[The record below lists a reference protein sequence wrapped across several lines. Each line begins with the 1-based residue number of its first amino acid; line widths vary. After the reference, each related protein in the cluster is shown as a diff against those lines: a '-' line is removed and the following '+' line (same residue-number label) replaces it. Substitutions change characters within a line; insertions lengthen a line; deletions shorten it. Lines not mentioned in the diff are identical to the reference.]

1 MDREKLWPYLR
12 RNISDLYRS
21 RIKSKLRDPVTKS
34 HIPKKNPC
42 VIAKNSLNLSQCV
55 CCNIRQA
62 QEGRDG
68 WSQSH
73 VKPCGATSKEEFLI
87 GFVRSS
93 LVSEPK
99 SMKPSFSQ
107 VVKTPP
113 QPSGSLNGARAI
125 QCLQLFA
132 TLI

>member
-1 MDREKLWPYLR
+1 MCAATCGKR
-12 RNISDLYRS
+12 
-21 RIKSKLRDPVTKS
+21 
-34 HIPKKNPC
+34 KKAG
-42 VIAKNSLNLSQCV
+42 IGGAM
-55 CCNIRQA
+55 
-62 QEGRDG
+62 
-68 WSQSH
+68 WSH
-73 VKPCGATSKEEFLI
+73 VEPCEATSKEEFLI